1 MTPKEAAEVFT
12 KKLPDL
18 DIKSVHLYDENRFM
32 IVALEKNRKEDMNS
46 PFYVVDKRNKNI
58 YSITPMTNIDSF
70 NHAMRHTLP
79 I

>member
-1 MTPKEAAEVFT
+1 MTIKEAIEVFT

-18 DIKSVHLYDENRFM
+18 DIKSVHSYDENRFM
-32 IVALEKNRKEDMNS
+32 IIALEKNRKEDMNS

-70 NHAMRHTLP
+70 NYAMRHTLSV
-79 I
+79 